1 MQGNSMAKTVKISKP
16 RTDDKLPWNIQF
28 ALWGMPAVFVAYQL
42 NLYALLAEKPQTLE
56 QICAAKNLK
65 RRPAEAIL
73 SVTTSLGITRL
84 RRGRYALTPTGED
97 YFVESSPTFFG
108 GELDLTIDNYS
119 TWSIESLKQ
128 AVMTD
133 APRGYGGGE
142 MFKSHEEQAELA
154 RKFTRTMHSASMAP
168 ASGWPGKVGLANHRA
183 MLDVA
188 GGSGAHSIG
197 AVHRWPK
204 LSAVVFDVAPVC
216 EVAAEIVS
224 SYKLQARVGTHV
236 GDMWQDPFPSPD
248 LHFYSMIF
256 HDWPA
261 EKCRFLAK
269 KSFEALDR
277 GGRIVVHEMLFNNDR
292 SGPFPVAAFNIA
304 MLLWCEGEQYSG
316 REISSM
322 LRDAGFKKIEVKP
335 TFGYWSIVTGVK
347 P

>member
-1 MQGNSMAKTVKISKP
+1 MSKPAQPRKP
-16 RTDDKLPWNIQF
+16 RTDDRLPWNIVSAIQ
-28 ALWGMPAVFVAYQL
+28 GTPAVFVAYQL
-42 NLYALLAEKPQTLE
+42 KLYSLLADKPSSLDE
-56 QICAAKNLK
+56 ICKAKDLK

-73 SVTTSLGITRL
+73 AVTTSLGITRL
-84 RRGRYALTPTGED
+84 RQDRYSLTAAGED
-97 YFVESSPTFFG
+97 YFIESSPTYCG
-108 GELDLTIDNYS
+108 ALLDLTIDNYAVY
-119 TWSIESLKQ
+119 SIESLKR

-133 APRGYGGGE
+133 APQVYGGGGE
-142 MFKSHEEQAELA
+142 MFKSHAEQHELA
-154 RKFTRTMHSASMAP
+154 RKFTRTMFSASMAP
-168 ASGWPGKVGLANHRA
+168 ATVWPGKLGLANHRI

-204 LSAVVFDVAPVC
+204 LNAIVFDTAPVC
-216 EVAAEIVS
+216 EVAAEIVAK
-224 SYKLQARVGTHV
+224 YKLQARVATQV
-236 GDMWQDPFPSPD
+236 GDMWTDPFPAAD

-269 KSFEALDR
+269 KSFDALKP
-277 GGRIVVHEMLFNNDR
+277 GGRIIVHEMLFNNDR
-292 SGPFPVAAFNIA
+292 SGPFPVAANNIT
-304 MLLWCEGEQYSG
+304 MLLWTEGEQYAG
-316 REISSM
+316 GEISSM

>member
-1 MQGNSMAKTVKISKP
+1 M
-16 RTDDKLPWNIQF
+16 DDRLPWNIVQ
-28 ALWGMPAVFVAYQL
+28 AVQGTPAVFVAYQL

-56 QICAAKNLK
+56 QICTAKNLK
-65 RRPAEAIL
+65 RRPAEALL

-84 RRGRYALTPTGED
+84 RGGKYTLTPTGED
-97 YFVESSPTFFG
+97 YFVETSPTYCG
-108 GELDLTIDNYS
+108 ALLDLTIDNYPIYS
-119 TWSIESLKQ
+119 VESLKQ
-128 AVMTD
+128 AVLMD
-133 APRGYGGGE
+133 APQAYGGGAE
-142 MFKSHEEQAELA
+142 MFKFHEEQAELA

-168 ASGWPGKVGLANHRA
+168 ATAWPGKIGLAKHRV

-197 AVHRWPK
+197 AVQRWPK
-204 LSAVVFDVAPVC
+204 LCAVVFDTAPVC
-216 EVAAEIVS
+216 EVASEILS
-224 SYKLQARVGTHV
+224 NYRLQARVGTQI
-236 GDMWQDPFPSPD
+236 GDMWNDPFPSAD

-269 KSFEALDR
+269 KSFDALEP
-277 GGRIVVHEMLFNNDR
+277 GGRIIVHEMLFNNDR
-292 SGPFPVAAFNIA
+292 SGPFPVAANNIT
-304 MLLWCEGEQYSG
+304 MLLWTEGEQYSG

-322 LRDAGFKKIEVKP
+322 LGEAGFNNIAVKP